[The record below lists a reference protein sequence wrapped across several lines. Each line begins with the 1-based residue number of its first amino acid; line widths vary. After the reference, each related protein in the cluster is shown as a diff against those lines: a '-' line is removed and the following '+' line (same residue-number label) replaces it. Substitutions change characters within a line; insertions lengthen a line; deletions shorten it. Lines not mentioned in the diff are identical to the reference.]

1 MRFRIQVKVVV
12 RAMCAVLFVASFFVP
27 GIRSHAQVTATAP
40 VTELPQ
46 YNNRWEVYGGAQ
58 YSHFNPSPG
67 RSVAATNLLGWNGTA
82 TVFLHPTWGIEASA
96 RGLNG
101 TMSVQ
106 ANPYNVPASPSMSE
120 YLFLFGPTFRLL
132 RREKYEAGMH
142 VLVGAAY
149 GSFDKDFPSGVQPDL
164 VDIYN
169 NKLAF
174 GGAIGGW
181 ADRNITSRFAV
192 RFIADYQPT
201 RYGFTTQSEFAGSVG
216 IVYKFGVLKK

>member
-1 MRFRIQVKVVV
+1 MKVVV
-12 RAMCAVLFVASFFVP
+12 RAMCAVLFVGSFFVSSA
-27 GIRSHAQVTATAP
+27 RAHAQVTATAP

-46 YNNRWEVYGGAQ
+46 YNNRWEIYGGAQ

-82 TVFLHPTWGIEASA
+82 TVYLHSSWGIEASA

-101 TMSVQ
+101 SMSVK
-106 ANPYNVPASPSMSE
+106 ANPYNVPASPAMSE
-120 YLFLFGPTFRLL
+120 YLFLFGPTFRII
-132 RREKYEAGMH
+132 RKENYAAGMH
-142 VLVGAAY
+142 ALIGAAY

-164 VDIYN
+164 VGIYN

-174 GGAIGGW
+174 GAAVGAWG
-181 ADRNITSRFAV
+181 DRNITSRLAV

-201 RYGFTTQSEFAGSVG
+201 RYGFTMQSEFAGSVG
-216 IVYKFGVLKK
+216 IVYKFGALKK

>member
-1 MRFRIQVKVVV
+1 MKVVV
-12 RAMCAVLFVASFFVP
+12 RAMCAVLFVSSFFVP
-27 GIRSHAQVTATAP
+27 SARAHAQVTATAP

-58 YSHFNPSPG
+58 YAHFNPSPG

-82 TVFLHPTWGIEASA
+82 TVYLHPAWGIEASA

-101 TMSVQ
+101 SMSVQ
-106 ANPYNVPASPSMSE
+106 ANPYNVPASPTMSE
-120 YLFLFGPTFRLL
+120 YLFLFGPTFRML
-132 RREKYEAGMH
+132 RRDNYAAGMH

-164 VDIYN
+164 VGIYN
-169 NKLAF
+169 NKLAL
-174 GGAIGGW
+174 GAAVGGW
-181 ADRNITSRFAV
+181 ADRNISSRLAV

-201 RYGFTTQSEFAGSVG
+201 RYGFTMQSEFAGSVG
-216 IVYKFGVLKK
+216 IVYKFGALKK